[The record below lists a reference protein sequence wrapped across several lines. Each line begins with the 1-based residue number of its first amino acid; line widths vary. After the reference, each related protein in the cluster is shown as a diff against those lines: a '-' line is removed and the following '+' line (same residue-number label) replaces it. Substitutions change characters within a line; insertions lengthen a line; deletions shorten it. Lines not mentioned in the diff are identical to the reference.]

1 MKPELVLDIQGDVS
15 GETVTYDFVL
25 DPVQA

>member
-1 MKPELVLDIQGDVS
+1 MKPELVLDIQGDES
-15 GETVTYDFVL
+15 GETVTCDFVL

>member
-1 MKPELVLDIQGDVS
+1 MKRELVLDIQGDAS